1 MPVSN
6 TSLQQY
12 YSIFLCKDILF
23 IFYQKVSL
31 MNMPKYKIPCTDV
44 LHLFSLIFQACV
56 NWFSDNFQK
65 HEGRSETSRGFLL
78 TCLASVTAL
87 LISFLQIIIC
97 PERVASSPSLLLDRP
112 ADTALKCCCAAAKA
126 CASFSL
132 ASTKTSSSFS
142 RFFTSFSFDSN
153 ALESFSKRKNNNKKN
168 QQPINKQKTTKK
180 QTNKHTHKKTQN

>member
-6 TSLQQY
+6 TSSQQC

-23 IFYQKVSL
+23 VFYQKVSL
-31 MNMPKYKIPCTDV
+31 MHMSKCKISCIDI

-56 NWFSDNFQK
+56 NWFSGNFQK
-65 HEGRSETSRGFLL
+65 HEGRSETGRVFL
-78 TCLASVTAL
+78 TCLASVNAW

-132 ASTKTSSSFS
+132 SSSKTFSSFS
-142 RFFTSFSFDSN
+142 RFFTSFSFDAN
-153 ALESFSKRKNNNKKN
+153 ALESFSKTKEKKKREN
-168 QQPINKQKTTKK
+168 LSLLPWNSCCLGEEQQVV
-180 QTNKHTHKKTQN
+180 